1 MNRQALRDEV
11 AGFFD
16 GFVEAFRSFSGARIA
31 ALYLVPY
38 VAARGDGSVGY
49 LQSRADVERY
59 FQAAVDGYYGD
70 GCRPCR
76 FKDLEVVPIGP
87 RAALG
92 TVTWELLRDDGTVL
106 KIWRQSYNLV
116 RIEGGLRVLAST
128 DHGE

>member
-11 AGFFD
+11 AAFFD
-16 GFVEAFRSFSGARIA
+16 GFVEAFGTFSGARIA

-38 VAARGDGSVGY
+38 VALSGDGSVGC

-70 GCRPCR
+70 GCRSCR
-76 FKDLEVVPIGP
+76 FKDLDVVPIGR

-92 TVTWELLRDDGTVL
+92 TVTWELLREDGTVL
-106 KIWRQSYNLV
+106 KVWRQSYNLV
-116 RIEGGLRVLAST
+116 RVAGGLQVLAST